1 MATQNARLLC
11 WLQSHDGVTTL
22 EAMSNLK
29 CCRLSQRIIELER
42 LGFTFSR
49 TNETTPHGAHVVRY
63 RLLKAAGRDALDRV
77 ADTTPFIAAYPVS
90 GARGVNLP
98 VPAAPTVGARLT
110 LFGRKVEVTHVGI
123 SAYDGSAW
131 MATREVI

>member
-63 RLLKAAGRDALDRV
+63 RLLKAAGRESRAGEGSLTNR
-77 ADTTPFIAAYPVS
+77 TPDVGEQA
-90 GARGVNLP
+90 P